1 MVPNGFGLLPQG
13 MLVRAVVT
21 QATDVNAI
29 LAPQQGVSR
38 DERNRPTAMVVGP
51 NNAELREIATGAA
64 VGDRWSVA
72 SGLNADDQLIVEEL
86 KRLKP
91 DAQVRPGPAG
101 SKPSPPSSPGASSL
115 VGR

>member
-1 MVPNGFGLLPQG
+1 MFPNGFGLLLQG

-29 LAPQQGVSR
+29 LSPQQVSPGTSGAGR
-38 DERNRPTAMVVGP
+38 LRWLSVP
-51 NNAELREIATGAA
+51 NKAELREITTDPA
-64 VGDRWSVA
+64 VGDRWIIT
-72 SGLNADDQLIVEEL
+72 SGPNAGGQMIVEEL
-86 KRLKP
+86 QRGKP